1 MRLLLINPSNPL
13 VSIVHVKESRW
24 NRYRVWKPL
33 SLMTIAGLTPP
44 EWDVE
49 IVDENLG
56 VPDYE
61 VSPRP
66 DLVGITAFTSQAS
79 RAYEVAAHFRCLGV
93 PVVMGGIHAT
103 MCLDEALER
112 VDSLVTGEAEGVWGQ
127 VLEDVRRGALQR
139 RYDGGLA
146 DIGKVRPARHEL
158 LDGQYALGAIQTTRG
173 CPLNCNFCSVSA
185 FNGTYYRQ
193 RPVADVVR
201 EFQMIREK
209 RVLVVDDNLVGIS
222 ADHIARAKDLFRAMI
237 QADLRKEWIAQA
249 TINFADD
256 DELLALAA
264 KAGCR
269 GVFIG
274 FETLSPEGLRELGKK
289 FDLLRDRDFPA
300 SVRRIQRHKIQVVG
314 SFILG
319 LDVDKPGIGKR
330 IAEVAGQYGVDNV
343 NVLFLTPLPGTRL
356 WGKMKADGRIP
367 LDTFPHDWRYY
378 TLTFPVGR
386 YAQLSMDESIDEMM
400 RCGQRFYSMAN
411 TLGRIW
417 GNLWRWR
424 NPFITVVANF
434 SYRGNLRLD
443 SNAYADFRREHAHRY
458 DPAKAGLLPERQ
470 D

>member
-44 EWDVE
+44 EWE
-49 IVDENLG
+49 TTILDENVG

-61 VSPRP
+61 ATPRP
-66 DLVGITAFTSQAS
+66 DLVGITAFTSQAG
-79 RAYEVAAHFRCLGV
+79 RAYEVAAHFRRLGV

-103 MCLDEALER
+103 MCLSEALER
-112 VDSLVTGEAEGVWGQ
+112 VDAVVTGEAEGVWGQ
-127 VLEDVRRGALQR
+127 VLEDVRHGALKR
-139 RYDGGLA
+139 RYEEGLA
-146 DIGKVRPARHEL
+146 DATKIAPAQHGL
-158 LDGQYALGAIQTTRG
+158 LDGGYALGAIQTTRG

-185 FNGTYYRQ
+185 FNGTHYRQ
-193 RPVADVVR
+193 RPIADVIR

-237 QADLRKEWIAQA
+237 QADLRKDWIAQA
-249 TINFADD
+249 TLNFADD
-256 DELLALAA
+256 EELLTLAA

-289 FDLLRDRDFPA
+289 FNLLRGRDFRA

-330 IAEVAGQYGVDNV
+330 IAEVASQYGVDNL
-343 NVLFLTPLPGTRL
+343 NVLFLTPLPGTKL
-356 WGKMKADGRIP
+356 WDKMKTEGRIV
-367 LDTFPHDWRYY
+367 LDTFPRDWQYY
-378 TLTFPVGR
+378 TLTFPMAC
-386 YAQLSMDESIDEMM
+386 YAHLSLDESIDEMLC
-400 RCGQRFYSMAN
+400 CGQQFYSVPNIMS
-411 TLGRIW
+411 RIW

-424 NPFITVVANF
+424 KPFITVVANF
-434 SYRGNLRLD
+434 SYRSNLRLD
-443 SNAYADFRREHAHRY
+443 RKAYADFRREHAHKY
-458 DPAKAGLLPERQ
+458 GPEKS
-470 D
+470 

>member
-1 MRLLLINPSNPL
+1 MRLYLINPSNPL

-33 SLMTIAGLTPP
+33 SLLTIASLTPP
-44 EWDVE
+44 EWEVM
-49 IVDENLG
+49 ILDENLG

-61 VSPRP
+61 AMPRP
-66 DLVGITAFTSQAS
+66 DLVGITAFTSQAP
-79 RAYEVAAHFRCLGV
+79 RAYEVASYYRRVGV

-103 MCLDEALER
+103 MCLDETLER
-112 VDSLVTGEAEGVWGQ
+112 VDSVVTGEAEGVWGQ
-127 VLEDVRRGALQR
+127 VLEDVRHGALKR

-146 DIGKVRPARHEL
+146 DIAKVPAARHEL
-158 LDGQYALGAIQTTRG
+158 LDGRYALGVIQTTRG

-185 FNGTYYRQ
+185 FNGTHYRQ
-193 RPVADVVR
+193 RPVGDVVR

-209 RVLVVDDNLVGIS
+209 RVLVVDDNLIGIS
-222 ADHIARAKDLFRAMI
+222 ANHIARAKELFRAMI

-256 DELLALAA
+256 EELLALAA

-289 FDLLRDRDFPA
+289 FNLLRDRDFPA

-330 IAEVAGQYGVDNV
+330 IAEVAGQYGVDNL

-356 WGKMKADGRIP
+356 WDKMMAEGRIA
-367 LDTFPHDWRYY
+367 LNTFPHDWQYY
-378 TLTFPVGR
+378 TLTFPMAH
-386 YAQLSMDESIDEMM
+386 YAQLSLDESIEEMVG
-400 RCGQRFYSMAN
+400 CNQRFYSVGNIMS
-411 TLGRIW
+411 RIW

-424 NPFITVVANF
+424 RPFITVIANF
-434 SYRGNLRLD
+434 SYRSNLRLD
-443 SNAYADFRREHAHRY
+443 CKAYADFRREHAHRY
-458 DPAKAGLLPERQ
+458 DPVKAGLPPEH
-470 D
+470 